1 MRIWSIPPKYLDRQG
16 LLALWR
22 EALLAKAVLEGKT
35 RGYLNHPQL
44 ARFKG
49 SKEPLKAINTYLSF
63 ILAEGVKRKFKFN
76 PERIDQ
82 SLVNTNLKISVTT
95 GQLCYE
101 YNLLINKLLK
111 RDPAMAKALLNNK
124 AIEPHPLFIVVPGE
138 LEKWEKLRER

>member
-1 MRIWSIPPKYLDRQG
+1 MRLWSIHPKYLDRQG

-35 RGYLNHPQL
+35 RGYVNHPQL
-44 ARFKG
+44 KRFKE

-63 ILAEGVKRKFKFN
+63 VLAEGVKRKFKFN

-82 SLVNTNLKISVTT
+82 YLVDANLKIPVTM

-111 RDPAMAKALLNNK
+111 RDPARTKALLKNK
-124 AIEPHPLFIVVPGE
+124 TIEPHPLFIVVPGE
-138 LEKWEKLRER
+138 VEKWEKLREK